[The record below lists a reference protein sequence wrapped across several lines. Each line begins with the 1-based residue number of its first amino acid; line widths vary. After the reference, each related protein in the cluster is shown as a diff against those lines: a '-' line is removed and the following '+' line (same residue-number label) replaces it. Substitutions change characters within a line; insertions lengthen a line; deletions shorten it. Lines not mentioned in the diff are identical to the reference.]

1 MWKGIR
7 HIYEKSNFKSM
18 RGNSLIDTIGITDYS
33 TEEKKSQIR
42 ALSHNIYRLIPEG
55 LKGQMKTIF

>member
-1 MWKGIR
+1 
-7 HIYEKSNFKSM
+7 M